1 MVHYIVNGDDSR
13 PFVQVV
19 PQTVLRLVKESDSIQ
34 IQECPIHRSESK
46 DWILESRIEGT
57 ISAST
62 VQDQLT
68 NIRHIGF
75 EVTDACN
82 LTCTYCAYGKLYS
95 DYDQR

>member
-13 PFVQVV
+13 PFVQVE
-19 PQTVLRLVKESDSIQ
+19 PQSALRLIKESDSIQ
-34 IQECPIHRSESK
+34 IQERPIHRSESK

-82 LTCTYCAYGKLYS
+82 LKCTYCDYGKLYN
-95 DYDQR
+95 DY